1 MKQEDFDKGMGP
13 GVEALTASER
23 DDGEAATALI
33 DPVKEAKMMRKF
45 DVSHEMGMKWICFVT
60 KFFLKFYAIGL
71 LGLLYMLANLD
82 R

>member
-45 DVSHEMGMKWICFVT
+45 DVSHEMGMKWICSVT
-60 KFFLKFYAIGL
+60 NFFFKVLR
-71 LGLLYMLANLD
+71 D
-82 R
+82 RITRITIHARQS

>member
-1 MKQEDFDKGMGP
+1 MKQEEFDKGMGP

-33 DPVKEAKMMRKF
+33 DPIKEAKMMRKF
-45 DVSHEMGMKWICFVT
+45 DVSYEMRMKWIYLVT
-60 KFFLKFYAIGL
+60 DGLLKFYAIGL

>member
-45 DVSHEMGMKWICFVT
+45 DVSHEMGMKWICSVT
-60 KFFLKFYAIGL
+60 KFFFFKVLR
-71 LGLLYMLANLD
+71 D
-82 R
+82 RITRITIHARQS